1 MSKGTSSSGRL
12 IDTGD
17 RAIGRQVSLSWAK
30 AFEISY
36 NSVRIRF
43 KRSLITAGGIV
54 LAIAFLMATL
64 TAGQVFAQMKS
75 GIHANMA
82 AVKKRQSEL
91 TVTALQHLEAI
102 PLGKPSAALEKEL
115 RVGDFKRAQI
125 LLDAALDEHEAAAAA
140 AAPLMADIQAGLALL
155 ENLNELGRMRIK
167 LLERGEVPDE
177 EQEVGSVTKTGG
189 GSVSSRVSDE
199 KARQWWVI
207 GLALL
212 VALVGITNSM
222 LMSVTERFREIGT
235 MKCLGALDAFIVKI
249 FLIESS
255 IMGFFGTLFGVVVG
269 LALSLS
275 KLSHEFGAPV
285 FRFVPWLGLS
295 ECAGFALGIGVLL
308 ALVGAILPAFRAAQM
323 EPVAAMRQ
331 DQ

>member
-1 MSKGTSSSGRL
+1 MSDDTTSSGRL
-12 IDTGD
+12 IDSGD
-17 RAIGRQVSLSWAK
+17 RTIGRQISLSWAK

-64 TAGQVFAQMKS
+64 TSGQVFGRMKS
-75 GIHANMA
+75 GIPAGMA
-82 AVKKRQSEL
+82 AVKKRQTEL
-91 TVTALQHLEAI
+91 TVMALEHLKAVPLDKQSGAI
-102 PLGKPSAALEKEL
+102 EKEL
-115 RVGDFKRAQI
+115 RAGDFKRAQG
-125 LLDAALDEHEAAAAA
+125 LLDAALDEKKEAAAS
-140 AAPLMADIQAGLALL
+140 AAPLKADVREGCALL
-155 ENLNELGRMRIK
+155 ERLTELGRMRIK
-167 LLERGEVPDE
+167 LLERGEVPEE
-177 EQEVGSVTKTGG
+177 EQEAGG
-189 GSVSSRVSDE
+189 VAKAGAGAGTPRTSDE
-199 KARQWWVI
+199 EARKWWVI
-207 GLALL
+207 SLALL

-255 IMGFFGTLFGVVVG
+255 LMGFFGTIFGVAVG

-275 KLSHEFGAPV
+275 KLSYDFGSSA
-285 FRFVPWLGLS
+285 FGFVPWAGLGES
-295 ECAGFALGIGVLL
+295 AGVALGIGVLL